1 MKEHHGLAKQ
11 FIRIIALAA
20 LESVLLLTVSQ
31 VVLAKGLRFW
41 FSRTEVQQHATQKQV
56 QERQSYVTEHHLAST
71 DVKELTDWSHK
82 RRYTLLELYRG
93 QTMIYSSFAPKDG
106 MISFLPQNGT
116 SDQNPGVL
124 VDKTGFYD
132 WLPCY
137 TLTFAD
143 GEVSVTMNETVRGSD
158 VFIVQP
164 TCKPVNNN
172 LMELLVM
179 IDALRRAS
187 AGRITAVIPY
197 FGYARQDRKA
207 KARDPISAKLVANMI
222 TAAGADRVLTMDLHA
237 SQIQGFF
244 DIPVDNLLGNPIFV
258 DYYAKKFGDKCE
270 DMMVVSPDVGSVA
283 RARAFAQKLHMQLAI
298 VDKRRQK
305 ANQCE
310 VMNVIGDVKG
320 KDCILFDDMV
330 DTAGSL
336 CNAAKAIVEVG
347 GANKVYACAS
357 HGVLSGPAID
367 RLESSNIEEL
377 ALLDTIPAHPEAV
390 RARIKYL
397 SVASMFS
404 EAIERT
410 YQEVSISKLFR

>member
-1 MKEHHGLAKQ
+1 MISHGKDIKVFCGNANQ
-11 FIRIIALAA
+11 PLAA
-20 LESVLLLTVSQ
+20 EICQMMGTKLGES
-31 VVLAKGLRFW
+31 
-41 FSRTEVQQHATQKQV
+41 EVK
-56 QERQSYVTEHHLAST
+56 S
-71 DVKELTDWSHK
+71 
-82 RRYTLLELYRG
+82 
-93 QTMIYSSFAPKDG
+93 
-106 MISFLPQNGT
+106 
-116 SDQNPGVL
+116 
-124 VDKTGFYD
+124 
-132 WLPCY
+132 
-137 TLTFAD
+137 FAD
-143 GEVSVTMNETVRGSD
+143 GEVSVSLYETVRGSD
-158 VFIVQP
+158 VFVVQS
-164 TCKPVNNN
+164 TCKPVNDN

-310 VMNVIGDVKG
+310 VMNVIGDVAG

-330 DTAGSL
+330 DTAGSI

-347 GANKVYACAS
+347 GANSVYACAS
-357 HGVLSGPAID
+357 HGVLSGPA
-367 RLESSNIEEL
+367 LERINNSVIKEM
-377 ALLDTIPAHPEAV
+377 ALLNTIPEEMGKGCEK
-390 RARIKYL
+390 IKYL
-397 SVASMFS
+397 SVAPMFA
-404 EAIERT
+404 EAIERI
-410 YQEVSISKLFR
+410 YQEISIAKLFN